1 MDSLFFQKEKIGLQL
16 PLIQNQTIF
25 YAVLN
30 WGVGHA
36 TRSIPI
42 IKHYHDLGNKVVLFS
57 DGEAETLLKTS
68 FPELIIHTL
77 PSYKIKYKSKNFL
90 FLFIILQSFTRFW
103 IIYREQLHMRRYQK
117 IYQPDV
123 VISDNRYGCYLVGL
137 KSYLISH
144 QLKLVTANFIERISQ
159 RFVDRL
165 IKPFDELWIPDI
177 ETVKLSA
184 AMTAV
189 DISIPKRWIGFP
201 DLKVASDPKAEPIEL
216 LVLLSGPEPRR
227 TELEKKY
234 LKVIETLPYQ
244 VTFIAGNFS
253 QDYVLNKS
261 KNCIHHSRM
270 KYEETLQYIARAERI
285 ICRSGYS
292 TLIDLY
298 ILQKQK
304 IICVPTAGQPEQEYL
319 ASYWQEKGWVK
330 FVEESE
336 VEGRLKNL
344 VLNMQDHLL

>member
-1 MDSLFFQKEKIGLQL
+1 MDTLFFQKEKIGLKL
-16 PLIQNQTIF
+16 PSIENQTIF
-25 YAVLN
+25 YSVLN

-42 IKHYHDLGNKVVLFS
+42 IKHYLSLGNKVILFS
-57 DGEAETLLKTS
+57 DGEGESMLKNS
-68 FPELIIHTL
+68 FPDLTIHTL

-90 FLFIILQSFTRFW
+90 FLFIVLQSFTRFW

-117 IYQPDV
+117 IYQPTV
-123 VISDNRYGCYLVGL
+123 VISDNRYGCYLKGI
-137 KSYLISH
+137 KNYLISH

-159 RFVDRL
+159 RFIDRL

-177 ETVKLSA
+177 ESVKLSA
-184 AMTAV
+184 AMADV

-201 DLKVASDPKAEPIEL
+201 DLKVENDPNAEPIEL

-234 LKVIETLPYQ
+234 LKVIETLPYK
-244 VTFIAGNFS
+244 VVFIAGNFS
-253 QDYVLNKS
+253 QDYVLNET
-261 KNCIHHSRM
+261 KNCMHHSRM
-270 KYEETLQYIARAERI
+270 KYEETLKYIARAERI
-285 ICRSGYS
+285 VCRSGYS

-298 ILQKQK
+298 ILEKDK

-319 ASYWQEKGWVK
+319 AEYWMEKGWVK
-330 FVEESE
+330 YVEEND
-336 VEGRLKNL
+336 VEGRLKSIIEEL
-344 VLNMQDHLL
+344 K

>member
-1 MDSLFFQKEKIGLQL
+1 MDTLFFQKEKIGLNL
-16 PLIQNQTIF
+16 PSIENQTIF
-25 YAVLN
+25 YSVLN

-42 IKHYHDLGNKVVLFS
+42 IKHYLGLGNKVILFS
-57 DGEAETLLKTS
+57 DGEGETMLRDS
-68 FPELIIHTL
+68 FSDLTIHTL

-103 IIYREQLHMRRYQK
+103 IIYREQLHIRRYKK
-117 IYQPDV
+117 IYEPTV
-123 VISDNRYGCYLVGL
+123 VISDNRYGCYLTGI
-137 KSYLISH
+137 KNYFITH
-144 QLKLVTANFIERISQ
+144 QLKLVTVNFIERISQ

-177 ETVKLSA
+177 ESVKLSA
-184 AMTAV
+184 AMTDV
-189 DISIPKRWIGFP
+189 KISIPKRWIGFP
-201 DLKVASDPKAEPIEL
+201 DLKVKKDVHAERIEL

-227 TELEKKY
+227 TELERKY
-234 LKVIETLPYQ
+234 LKVIETLPFK
-244 VTFIAGNFS
+244 VIFIAGNFS
-253 QDYVLNKS
+253 QDYVLNET
-261 KNCIHHSRM
+261 KNCMHHSRM

-285 ICRSGYS
+285 VCRSGYS

-298 ILQKQK
+298 ILEKQK

-319 ASYWQEKGWVK
+319 AEYWKGKGWVN

-336 VEGRLKNL
+336 VEERLKTAIEL
-344 VLNMQDHLL
+344 M